1 VKPGNSRQPPFL
13 GGKTMPLSPNGL
25 ALLFAFALSFAATAG
40 AADAPPAAA
49 PEAAASAAPD
59 LKKILKSTADHGK
72 FKQLEGPFATGPD
85 VTRACLECHT
95 EAAKQVHR
103 TKHWTWEFMNPEN
116 RQRLGKKNV
125 INNFCISVPSNYGF
139 CVTCHVG
146 YGWKDANFD
155 FTSEANVDCLVCHD
169 TTGSYKK
176 IPGRAGHPAYEE
188 MEVPPGSGKKVKPVN
203 LVKVAQNVGKTSR
216 DTCGA
221 CHFFGGGGDGV
232 KHGDMDSS
240 LAAPDK
246 ELDVHMDATGHD
258 FTCGT
263 CHQTS
268 AHDVPGSRYVPTAVD
283 RDGAHIRGKADSS
296 NPATCQACH
305 GDAPHKDEAR
315 LNTHAR
321 KIACQT
327 CHIPT
332 IARGGVPTKMSWDW
346 STAGQK
352 GPDGKPLIR
361 KDKKGHVIYDA
372 KKGDFVLAENVVP
385 EYMWFNGKVNYTLL
399 GDKVSKTDGI
409 TRINWFEGSAE
420 DGKSMIWPVKVFT
433 GSQPYD
439 PVNQTLVTPHT
450 AGDDDTS
457 YWKNFGWEKAIATGM
472 ASVGAPFSG
481 KVDFLKTE
489 MSWPITHMVAPKE
502 KAVRCHECHKQGGRL
517 EKVGGIYIPGRDH
530 LRWLDLI
537 GFALAGLTLLGVLG
551 HGALR
556 YVSHRK

>member
-1 VKPGNSRQPPFL
+1 MPPRRIW
-13 GGKTMPLSPNGL
+13 LSIV
-25 ALLFAFALSFAATAG
+25 FAVGFALSAWADEPAPAAG
-40 AADAPPAAA
+40 ANPA
-49 PEAAASAAPD
+49 D

-72 FKQLEGPFATGPD
+72 FKELEGPFASGPD
-85 VTRACLECHT
+85 VTKRCLECHT

-103 TKHWTWEFMNPEN
+103 TKHWTWEFLNPESK
-116 RQRLGKKNV
+116 QRLGKKNV

-155 FTSEANVDCLVCHD
+155 FTSETNVDCLVCHD

-188 MEVPPGSGKKVKPVN
+188 MEVPPGSGKKIKPVD
-203 LVKVAQNVGKTSR
+203 LVKVAQNIGKTSR

-221 CHFFGGGGDGV
+221 CHFFGGGGDGI

-246 ELDVHMDATGHD
+246 ALDVHMDATGND

-268 AHDVPGSRYVPTAVD
+268 AHDVPGSRYQPTAAD
-283 RDGAHIRGKADSS
+283 RDGAHIRGKADKT
-296 NPATCQACH
+296 NPATCQSCH
-305 GDAPHKDEAR
+305 GTTPHKEEAR
-315 LNTHAR
+315 LDSHAR

-327 CHIPT
+327 CHIPS
-332 IARGGVPTKMSWDW
+332 IARGGVPTKTSWDW

-352 GPDGKPLIR
+352 GPDGKPLIK
-361 KDKKGHVIYDA
+361 KDAKGHVIYDA
-372 KKGDFVLAENVVP
+372 KKGDFTLAENLVP

-399 GDKVSKTDGI
+399 GDKVSKSDGI
-409 TRINWFEGSAE
+409 TRINWFEGSA
-420 DGKSMIWPVKVFT
+420 DDANSLIWPVKVFR

-481 KVDFLKTE
+481 KVDFVKTE
-489 MSWPITHMVAPKE
+489 MVWPVTHMVAPKD
-502 KAVRCHECHKQGGRL
+502 KSVRCIECHQQDGRL
-517 EKVGGIYIPGRDH
+517 QHVGGIYIPGRDH
-530 LRWLDLI
+530 VRLIDLI

-556 YVSHRK
+556 YLSHRK